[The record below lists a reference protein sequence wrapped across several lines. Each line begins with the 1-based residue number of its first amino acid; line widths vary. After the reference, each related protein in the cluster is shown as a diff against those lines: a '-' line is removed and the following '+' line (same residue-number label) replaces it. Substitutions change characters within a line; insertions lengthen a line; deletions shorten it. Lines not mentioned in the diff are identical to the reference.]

1 MFCRKKKI
9 RNMIIMLVCL
19 WYNIYWYSLINYLM
33 CDIIVLLQEK
43 RFDTNSIRK
52 YHFNAIKYSSFTT
65 ILFRLQYLLK
75 INRCFMQILMEIVFW
90 FLSFY
95 AVTLILQN
103 GVAIQENMKH
113 IWCSQWKTDFC
124 FVSCVCFWV
133 AWSTCFTW

>member
-1 MFCRKKKI
+1 
-9 RNMIIMLVCL
+9 MIVTDELFSYALYYCFIAGVT
-19 WYNIYWYSLINYLM
+19 IY
-33 CDIIVLLQEK
+33 
-43 RFDTNSIRK
+43 TNSIQK
-52 YHFNAIKYSSFTT
+52 YHFSAIRYNSFTT

-113 IWCSQWKTDFC
+113 IW
-124 FVSCVCFWV
+124 
-133 AWSTCFTW
+133 WSSMEDWFLIWTSLFIMIPRLSTWIWYTSILRYFYLPWN